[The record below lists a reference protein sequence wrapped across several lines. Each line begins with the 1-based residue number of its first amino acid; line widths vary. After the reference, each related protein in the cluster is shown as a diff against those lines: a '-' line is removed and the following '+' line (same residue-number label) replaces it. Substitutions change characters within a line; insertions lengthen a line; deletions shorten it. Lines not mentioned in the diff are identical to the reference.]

1 MFLPRAITDL
11 IESFERLPGI
21 GPKSAARLVFYLLHV
36 PQEDLDRFSLALSNL
51 RLGTLTCSICC
62 NVSETDPCPVCSSAL
77 REDGVVIV
85 VEQPLDVLAFER
97 SGAFK
102 GKYHVLH
109 GALSPMNNITPSEIR
124 VAELLARL
132 KEGRISEVI
141 LAMNHNLEGEGTALY
156 LTQEIKK
163 LSDEGGLLVR
173 VTRLAKGIPVG
184 GEIEYADEVTLG
196 RALEG
201 RVEV

>member
-1 MFLPRAITDL
+1 MNLPRAISDV

-21 GPKSAARLVFYLLHV
+21 GPKSAARLAYYLLHV
-36 PQEDLDRFSLALSNL
+36 PQEELERFAASLSNL
-51 RLGTLTCSICC
+51 RLGTVTCSVCC
-62 NVSETDPCPVCSSAL
+62 NVTETDPCAICSSSTRDESQL
-77 REDGVVIV
+77 VV

-97 SGAFK
+97 AGAFR

-109 GALSPMNNITPSEIR
+109 GALSPMNHITPSELR
-124 VAELLARL
+124 VGELLSRL
-132 KEGRISEVI
+132 RSGDVSEVI

-163 LSDEGGLLVR
+163 LSAQEGVPIR
-173 VTRLAKGIPVG
+173 VSRLAKGIPVG
-184 GEIEYADEVTLG
+184 GEIEYADEVTLE
-196 RALEG
+196 RALSG